1 MVVYPASRFYDGRP
15 IDATLTG
22 KRAQSIQR

>member
-1 MVVYPASRFYDGRP
+1 MVVYPASRFYDGCP
-15 IDATLTG
+15 VNATLTG

>member
-15 IDATLTG
+15 INATLTG
-22 KRAQSIQR
+22 KRAQSVQR